1 MHEADS
7 AVDAVDMFRRR
18 AWQAEAEAQR
28 TSDGL
33 AQQIFILVAMTWR
46 EIALEAARARAG
58 ERDN

>member
-7 AVDAVDMFRRR
+7 AVDAVDMYRRR

-28 TSDGL
+28 ASDGL

-46 EIALEAARARAG
+46 EIALEAARARAS